1 MFVLG
6 TAGHIDHG
14 KSVLVRALTGIDP
27 DRLPEEKERGMTID
41 LGFAWIALPSGREVS
56 IVDVPGHERFVKNML
71 AGVGGIDMALL
82 VIAADEGVMPQT
94 REHLAI
100 LNLLQVKRGIIVIT
114 KRDLVDEE
122 WLELVTLDVGES
134 VRGTT
139 LADAPIHAVSGLT
152 GEGLPSLLDTIDQVL
167 DDTPPKKDIGRPRL
181 PIDRIF
187 TITGFGTVVTGTL
200 IDGQLHAGQELS
212 ILPPRLK
219 TKVRGLQTHKKR
231 TDTVSP
237 GARVAVNLTSLTTQD
252 LRRGYVATPP
262 DWLTPTRAMDV
273 KLRLLESVPRPLR
286 HNATTTFHTGSS
298 ETMAKVR
305 LLDRQVLEP
314 GETGWAQVVLSEPVA
329 VVKGDFYILRSTR
342 DTLGGGEVV
351 AVHAKRHRRF
361 QTGMLESLSVME
373 RGASQEVVLST
384 LEQKQ
389 PVKLEELA
397 TRCNLSVTEVDQ
409 VIKSLVQE
417 EQAVALGGSD
427 AYTLVMTAKGWEDLA
442 TQTVQSY
449 HRRFPLRQGMPK
461 EELRNKLKIP
471 SQAFSPALDRLVR
484 QGTLVDETTSV
495 RLLSHG
501 VQLTKE
507 QQAAIDAFVNSITE
521 NPYSPPS
528 DLLPDPQLL
537 ELLIERHQVVRVS
550 DNVVFLTQAYEE
562 IVKRIVERL
571 ESVGS
576 IDVAGV
582 KDLFNM
588 SRKYAIALLEHLD
601 TRKITRRVG
610 DERVLF
616 S

>member
-1 MFVLG
+1 
-6 TAGHIDHG
+6 
-14 KSVLVRALTGIDP
+14 
-27 DRLPEEKERGMTID
+27 
-41 LGFAWIALPSGREVS
+41 
-56 IVDVPGHERFVKNML
+56 
-71 AGVGGIDMALL
+71 
-82 VIAADEGVMPQT
+82 
-94 REHLAI
+94 
-100 LNLLQVKRGIIVIT
+100 
-114 KRDLVDEE
+114 
-122 WLELVTLDVGES
+122 
-134 VRGTT
+134 
-139 LADAPIHAVSGLT
+139 
-152 GEGLPSLLDTIDQVL
+152 
-167 DDTPPKKDIGRPRL
+167 
-181 PIDRIF
+181 
-187 TITGFGTVVTGTL
+187 
-200 IDGQLHAGQELS
+200 
-212 ILPPRLK
+212 
-219 TKVRGLQTHKKR
+219 
-231 TDTVSP
+231 
-237 GARVAVNLTSLTTQD
+237 
-252 LRRGYVATPP
+252 
-262 DWLTPTRAMDV
+262 
-273 KLRLLESVPRPLR
+273 
-286 HNATTTFHTGSS
+286 
-298 ETMAKVR
+298 MAKVR